1 MMQWNQGMKSGGLI
15 AALVIGLVL
24 LAGVSSGEDGAE
36 VWSGELAVAITAQ
49 SGTTDTFSGSIDA
62 KVKRA
67 WGEIDLVS
75 LRFTGVYGTSR
86 KGSSNPSKTDTI
98 QNSQSL
104 FGRWKHTIDGR
115 FFWATGSELTRD
127 GTQDLKLRAALSTG
141 PAYRL
146 WMGEDPAKHHFDVS
160 AGPGYRYESYDGNT
174 GETPPAENSDSN
186 HFVDLVAA
194 FEYKNMFFEDRIE
207 YSHTGSGRVPANDPG
222 SYILRSEMIVGVPIT
237 GAWSFRTS
245 FLVEFVA
252 DPGPSVLNKTTTR
265 TSVGLGYKF

>member
-36 VWSGELAVAITAQ
+36 LWSGELAVAITAQ

-62 KVKRA
+62 KAERA

-104 FGRWKHTIDGR
+104 FGRWKRTIDGR

-146 WMGEDPAKHHFDVS
+146 WKGEDPAKHHFDVS

-186 HFVDLVAA
+186 HFADLVAA
-194 FEYKNMFFEDRIE
+194 FEYKNLFFEDRIE